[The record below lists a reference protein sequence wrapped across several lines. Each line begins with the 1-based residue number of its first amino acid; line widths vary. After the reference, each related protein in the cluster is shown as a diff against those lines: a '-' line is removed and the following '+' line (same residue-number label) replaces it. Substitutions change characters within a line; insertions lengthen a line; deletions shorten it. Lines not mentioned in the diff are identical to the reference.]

1 MEYRDIGESIRK
13 YRRRLNLTQD
23 QLADRVGVT
32 WEMISRYERGESSP
46 MNKLDKL
53 SNALNIRVTDLLS
66 ENGCAD
72 YNIPLF
78 AKIPKAFEFKRKNT
92 TLSYNCPRW
101 LIKLDPGVFAIDTQ
115 LVIQDKEISSKEGY
129 LFISPNSE
137 IKNSDL
143 ILISDDSKLRVEV
156 FNNNGVIPIGKVM
169 MQEVIFK

>member
-78 AKIPKAFEFKRKNT
+78 AKIPKAFEFKRKT
-92 TLSYNCPRW
+92 
-101 LIKLDPGVFAIDTQ
+101 
-115 LVIQDKEISSKEGY
+115 
-129 LFISPNSE
+129 SP
-137 IKNSDL
+137 
-143 ILISDDSKLRVEV
+143 
-156 FNNNGVIPIGKVM
+156 
-169 MQEVIFK
+169 